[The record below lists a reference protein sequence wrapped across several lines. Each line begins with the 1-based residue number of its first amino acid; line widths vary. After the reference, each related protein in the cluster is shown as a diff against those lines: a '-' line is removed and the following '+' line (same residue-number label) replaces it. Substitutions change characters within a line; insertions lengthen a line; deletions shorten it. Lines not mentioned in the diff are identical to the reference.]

1 MKYLYWPYC
10 RYNNTHHLCIMIMST
25 IIDNDCTSFT
35 SYISIMYTTVND
47 KLCLLRKK
55 AVNMSNV
62 RWKKNRLLLAFI
74 ETGVQMCADFAV
86 LSVFSLEDQILSYLR
101 AKKNDKSTLG
111 FYFRAA
117 TTWSAVL
124 ASSRV
129 TFCHCNKDSWGG
141 SLLTTHRSLHKI
153 SSEQMS

>member
-1 MKYLYWPYC
+1 
-10 RYNNTHHLCIMIMST
+10 
-25 IIDNDCTSFT
+25 
-35 SYISIMYTTVND
+35 
-47 KLCLLRKK
+47 
-55 AVNMSNV
+55 MSNV

-141 SLLTTHRSLHKI
+141 KSADDTQESPQNQLRTNVLTLFTSNCNTELQWHFHSHYCRNVSFFNARSHNNINLNDYVFFYCFGI
-153 SSEQMS
+153 II

>member
-1 MKYLYWPYC
+1 
-10 RYNNTHHLCIMIMST
+10 MST

-35 SYISIMYTTVND
+35 SYISIMYTAVND
-47 KLCLLRKK
+47 KLWLLRKK

-117 TTWSAVL
+117 TT
-124 ASSRV
+124 
-129 TFCHCNKDSWGG
+129 
-141 SLLTTHRSLHKI
+141 
-153 SSEQMS
+153 